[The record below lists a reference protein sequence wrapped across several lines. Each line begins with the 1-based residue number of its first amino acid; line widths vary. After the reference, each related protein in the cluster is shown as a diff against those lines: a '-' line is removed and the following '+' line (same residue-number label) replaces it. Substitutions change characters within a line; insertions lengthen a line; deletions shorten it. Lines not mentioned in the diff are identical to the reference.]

1 MKQEDRIIPDQQ
13 TAEQRGNA
21 DRSDAIFIFYNFRFF
36 IFFIF
41 EILTNRNYT
50 GRIRQSG
57 VKSPFSRS
65 SVITIPKINILGIV
79 VRVSRLLPFSVFCP
93 YHFFIRRLLSYNIKN
108 I

>member
-1 MKQEDRIIPDQQ
+1 MKQEDRNIPDQQ

-79 VRVSRLLPFSVFCP
+79 MYPSGMLPPLRISGRFAA
-93 YHFFIRRLLSYNIKN
+93 KN
-108 I
+108 QIEKSK

>member
-36 IFFIF
+36 IF

-50 GRIRQSG
+50 GQIRQSG

-65 SVITIPKINILGIV
+65 SVITIPKINIFGIV
-79 VRVSRLLPFSVFCP
+79 MYPSGMLPPLRISGRFAA
-93 YHFFIRRLLSYNIKN
+93 KN
-108 I
+108 QIEKSK